1 MRLTDI
7 VDAIQDARTSRRS
20 LWLWGP
26 PGIGKTSIVDQAHR
40 LLGITLCGDA
50 FVADPSWFTLVT
62 LRVCECE
69 PVDFGGFPT
78 PDESGDRVKR
88 LLEQWV
94 PRIGTMGILFLDE
107 LAQATV
113 ETQCAAM
120 RLVDHLPDGWQVVAA
135 SNRVTDRAGAR
146 QSPTHVLERFTHL
159 NVDVDREGWQRW
171 AMANGIHPFVRGFI
185 DMRPGL
191 LMPEFDA
198 AKVQAERTSCNPRSW
213 QAMSNITYHVRES
226 VRDEMYCGTVGT
238 GAGAEY
244 IGYTRIASEL
254 PHPDEILASP
264 ESTAIPKDPSAL
276 FAICAAL
283 SDRAKSMTSAQL
295 PALMA
300 YLVRLPL
307 EFGALLM
314 IDTLS
319 VQPTALQVPA
329 AQKWINTHRDIFAS
343 ARR

>member
-1 MRLTDI
+1 MRLDDI
-7 VDAIQDARTSRRS
+7 ADCISDCRIARRAV
-20 LWLWGP
+20 WLWGP
-26 PGIGKTSIVDQAHR
+26 PGIGKTAIVHQAR
-40 LLGITLCGDA
+40 ELLGVELIA
-50 FVADPSWFTLVT
+50 
-62 LRVCECE
+62 LRVVECE

-94 PRIGTMGILFLDE
+94 PRAGTEGILFLDE

-159 NVDVDREGWQRW
+159 TVDVDREGWQRW
-171 AMANGIHPFVRGFI
+171 AMAHGVHPVVRGFI
-185 DMRPGL
+185 DMRPAH

-198 AKVQAERTSCNPRSW
+198 QRVQAERTSCNPRSW
-213 QAMSNITYHVRES
+213 NAVSEIIRHVRSS
-226 VRDEMYCGTVGT
+226 VRDEMICGTIGSGV
-238 GAGAEY
+238 GAEL
-244 IGYTRIASEL
+244 IGYMRIAAEV

-264 ESTAIPKDPSAL
+264 ESMPIPREPSAL
-276 FAICAAL
+276 FAVCAAL
-283 SDRAKSMTSAQL
+283 SDRAKGMTAKQL

-300 YLVRLPL
+300 YMVRLPV

-319 VQPTALQVPA
+319 VQPTALTIPS
-329 AQKWINTHRDIFAS
+329 AQKWVNLHRDIFAS